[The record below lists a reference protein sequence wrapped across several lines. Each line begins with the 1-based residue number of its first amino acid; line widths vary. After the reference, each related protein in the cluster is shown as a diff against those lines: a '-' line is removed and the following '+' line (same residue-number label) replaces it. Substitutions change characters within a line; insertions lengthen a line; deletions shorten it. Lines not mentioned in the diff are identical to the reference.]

1 MKLRESES
9 LGSRGGS
16 SVVPMIGPQIEM
28 LVNYESAT
36 SILGEDILSNPMR
49 ELKCSKTLL
58 NPTSIRM
65 SSGITPRVLA
75 TGRERNESSCL

>member
-9 LGSRGGS
+9 LGSRGGC
-16 SVVPMIGPQIEM
+16 SVVPMMGPQIEM
-28 LVNYESAT
+28 LEKAEPAT
-36 SILGEDILSNPMR
+36 SILGGECLSKPMR

-58 NPTSIRM
+58 NPTSIRL
-65 SSGITPRVLA
+65 SSGNTPRALG